1 MRLVTPDEMPKVE
14 GLQTPERFYWVL
26 KLPTPLAGM
35 AYPDATTPWD
45 RLHEHGFRRIV
56 RLHEGT
62 PYDPSPLTVSHAVAL
77 EDLYGGSLPQDE
89 AREERLVREAVSAV
103 LEELDRGNGII
114 VHCAGGVGRT
124 GTVLTCTL
132 KSLSVPISR
141 IRDHFVALSEARGFS
156 GGWLESPWQKG
167 LLTRF

>member
-14 GLQTPERFYWVL
+14 GLQTPERFYRVL

-62 PYDPSPLTVSHAVAL
+62 PYDPSPTRLRSRTSTA
-77 EDLYGGSLPQDE
+77 GPSRRTKRGRSGWF
-89 AREERLVREAVSAV
+89 ARR
-103 LEELDRGNGII
+103 
-114 VHCAGGVGRT
+114 
-124 GTVLTCTL
+124 
-132 KSLSVPISR
+132 
-141 IRDHFVALSEARGFS
+141 
-156 GGWLESPWQKG
+156 
-167 LLTRF
+167 